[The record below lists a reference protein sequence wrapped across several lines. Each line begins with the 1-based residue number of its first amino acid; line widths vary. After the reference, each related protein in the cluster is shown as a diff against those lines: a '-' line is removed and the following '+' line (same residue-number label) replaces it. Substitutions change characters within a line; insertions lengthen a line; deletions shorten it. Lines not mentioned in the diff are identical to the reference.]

1 MTTAEL
7 DQLLELLRKR
17 GVIGFEGLG
26 IKVTLDLTA
35 TSTDL
40 FDPSNLVGD
49 PDEDDEVEVLF
60 HSSGIEP
67 KRK

>member
-7 DQLLELLRKR
+7 DQLLDLLRKR

-26 IKVTLDLTA
+26 IKVTFDLSA
-35 TSTDL
+35 SSPDL
-40 FDPSNLVGD
+40 FDPSNLTSD
-49 PDEDDEVEVLF
+49 PDEEDEVEVKF